1 MKTRLFLTGLAL
13 MAITAFANAQEPVA
27 GQGQGN
33 IPRNGQCCG
42 RCNGTGKGVAFVDK
56 NNNGICDN
64 YENRTAN
71 ATNNKGNGNGI
82 CDGTG
87 KGQGQGRGK
96 GRNFVDANK
105 NGICDYYEANT
116 KK

>member
-1 MKTRLFLTGLAL
+1 MRTKLFLTALAL
-13 MAITAFANAQEPVA
+13 MAVTALASTQDPVA
-27 GQGQGN
+27 VQGQGN
-33 IPRNGQCCG
+33 CKSP
-42 RCNGTGKGVAFVDK
+42 CNGTGKGVAFVDK

-71 ATNNKGNGNGI
+71 AANNNGNGNGK

-87 KGQGQGRGK
+87 KGQGKGK

-105 NGICDYYEANT
+105 NGICDYYEAKANV

>member
-1 MKTRLFLTGLAL
+1 MKTKLFLTGLAL

-33 IPRNGQCCG
+33 CKGP
-42 RCNGTGKGVAFVDK
+42 CNGTGKGVAFVDK

-71 ATNNKGNGNGI
+71 ATNNKGNGTGK

>member
-1 MKTRLFLTGLAL
+1 MKTKLFLTGLAL
-13 MAITAFANAQEPVA
+13 MALTVFANGQDPVA
-27 GQGQGN
+27 KQGQG
-33 IPRNGQCCG
+33 NGQCCG
-42 RCNGTGKGVAFVDK
+42 RCNGTGKGAAFVDK

-64 YENRTAN
+64 FENRTAN
-71 ATNNKGNGNGI
+71 ATGNKGNGNGK

-87 KGQGQGRGK
+87 KRQGQGRGK